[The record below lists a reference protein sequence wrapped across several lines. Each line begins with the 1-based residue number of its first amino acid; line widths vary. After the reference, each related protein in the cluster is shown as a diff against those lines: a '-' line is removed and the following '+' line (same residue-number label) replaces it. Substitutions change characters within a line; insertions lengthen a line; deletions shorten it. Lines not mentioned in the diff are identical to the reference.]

1 MKLNG
6 HKVRGAVIVTR
17 VSTGEQAKH
26 GTSLESQLEM
36 CRGKALALSI
46 PVVAEYEDAGI
57 SGGFLL
63 LRTGMQS
70 ALADIQEGRADT
82 LICASISRYSRDVE
96 HQQAIRKS
104 VRQAGG
110 SVHFCDMDF
119 EDTPEGDLAFTV
131 MGGMAEY
138 ERKRIR
144 ALTMR
149 GKRKRAEDG
158 QQPQRS
164 RPPYGYHIVRN
175 AEVECGLYPPE
186 MRGRYV
192 IEEEKAAVARRLF
205 LGYAGGTESL
215 PSLCKK
221 LNAEGVPAPS
231 GGSWH
236 EPTVRVILANP
247 VYKGDAVS
255 GRHSC
260 TMDEGRLRQVHALTG
275 VPITSPLVRRLVP
288 ERERLT
294 LSAPPLVS
302 VEIWDSVQERL
313 ETMQAR
319 HGGNPKRAHMLSGLC
334 VCPHCGARAVIKYQK
349 AGGKT
354 YSYYWCSTRK
364 KSRNLPGERPCQGDL
379 YPLATVEE
387 AAVQAVQE
395 AYRRPDAM
403 AAAVR
408 VYRRRQRPAQSAAE
422 TRREIETLEA
432 DLKESRSEEALA
444 VQAQIAGIRAGASA
458 DAYTAVFAQIA
469 ARRSD
474 LEGRIALLKGTL
486 AEPTGKAKGNGDQAL
501 MKRALEDAATALTD
515 EYVAGAEKRMVLGAV
530 VERVLPHKEGADV
543 VFVRS
548 LLQAVADE
556 DNAGEQGARDTFH
569 TICMGMRTQR

>member
-1 MKLNG
+1 MKLSG

-26 GTSLESQLEM
+26 GTSLASQLEM
-36 CRGKALALSI
+36 CRSKALSLNV

-82 LICASISRYSRDVE
+82 LICANISRYSRDVE
-96 HQQAIRKS
+96 HQQAIRKT

-110 SVHFCDMDF
+110 YVHFCDMDF
-119 EDTPEGDLAFTV
+119 EDTPEGDFAFTV

-164 RPPYGYHIVRN
+164 RSPYGYHIVRN

-192 IEEEKAAVARRLF
+192 IDEEKAQVARRLF
-205 LGYAGGTESL
+205 VGYAGGSESL

-231 GGSWH
+231 GGNWH
-236 EPTVRVILANP
+236 EPTVRVILTNP

-255 GRHSC
+255 GRHACS
-260 TMDEGRLRQVHALTG
+260 MDEGRLRQVHALTG
-275 VPITSPLVRRLVP
+275 MPITSPLVRRLVP
-288 ERERLT
+288 EGERLT

-302 VEIWDSVQERL
+302 AETWEAVQKRL
-313 ETMQAR
+313 ETMQVS

-334 VCPHCGARAVIKYQK
+334 VCPLCGVRAVIKYQK

-379 YPLATVEE
+379 YPLAVVEE
-387 AAVQAVQE
+387 ATIQAVRE
-395 AYRRPDAM
+395 AYQHP
-403 AAAVR
+403 AALSAALR
-408 VYRRRQRPAQSAAE
+408 VYRKRQRPAQSAAE
-422 TRREIETLEA
+422 TRREIESLEA
-432 DLKESRSEEALA
+432 ELKAVRSEEGLA

-474 LEGRIALLKGTL
+474 LEGRIASLRGALSAPAGR
-486 AEPTGKAKGNGDQAL
+486 ERGRGDQAL
-501 MKRALEDAATALTD
+501 MKSALEDAATALAD
-515 EYVAGAEKRMVLGAV
+515 EYVAGAEKRAVLGTV
-530 VERVLPHKEGADV
+530 VEKVLPHKEGADV

-548 LLQAVADE
+548 LLKAVTDE
-556 DNAGEQGARDTFH
+556 DDAGEQGACDTFH
-569 TICMGMRTQR
+569 TICMGIRTQR